1 MKNTKI
7 ILRTIALVAIT
18 ILSAAIFPKPTPAQ
32 TAPTPQG
39 LEGFW
44 QATLGSGPGKLRVLV
59 SFSKSADGS
68 FKGTLQ
74 SIDQDATFDISNI
87 SLNENAVHF
96 ELKDIGGVYQG
107 TLSKDG
113 ASLTG
118 TWAQT
123 GVPAQPLNF
132 TWSATAPQV
141 APNPTMIPAAPP
153 VPLSGLQAVLDREMA
168 PILDH
173 GILAKSTGGGIVIG
187 VYDHGQ
193 KQIFAYGAAQ
203 PDSIFEIGSLTKT
216 FTGLILAQMV
226 QQKKVS
232 FDDPV
237 RTLLPNGT
245 VIKPL
250 GAEITLLDLATQHS
264 GLPRMP
270 DNFRP
275 ANATNPYVDYHA
287 AQMYDYL
294 GKHGVTRAQD
304 TIFLYSN
311 FGFGLLGT
319 ALSLRAGIPYG
330 QLVRNEITGP
340 LHMEDTV
347 ITLSGSQQSRMIQGH
362 DLQNRPAGRW
372 DFDVFAGA
380 GALVST
386 GADMLKYLEANLH
399 PEKLAGTAG
408 SSSIA
413 DADSPTVTLSAAIA
427 ADHQLR
433 ASGVGPTKVA
443 LAWLYNEQTK
453 IYFHDG
459 GTGGFASFAAFM
471 PSDDRAIVVLCN
483 RSDATTAN
491 PFAQL
496 VFFHIVG
503 LMTGQ
508 PTIKLD
514 Q

>member
-1 MKNTKI
+1 
-7 ILRTIALVAIT
+7 
-18 ILSAAIFPKPTPAQ
+18 
-32 TAPTPQG
+32 
-39 LEGFW
+39 
-44 QATLGSGPGKLRVLV
+44 
-59 SFSKSADGS
+59 
-68 FKGTLQ
+68 
-74 SIDQDATFDISNI
+74 
-87 SLNENAVHF
+87 
-96 ELKDIGGVYQG
+96 
-107 TLSKDG
+107 
-113 ASLTG
+113 
-118 TWAQT
+118 
-123 GVPAQPLNF
+123 
-132 TWSATAPQV
+132 
-141 APNPTMIPAAPP
+141 
-153 VPLSGLQAVLDREMA
+153 
-168 PILDH
+168 
-173 GILAKSTGGGIVIG
+173 
-187 VYDHGQ
+187 
-193 KQIFAYGAAQ
+193 
-203 PDSIFEIGSLTKT
+203 
-216 FTGLILAQMV
+216 
-226 QQKKVS
+226 
-232 FDDPV
+232 
-237 RTLLPNGT
+237 
-245 VIKPL
+245 
-250 GAEITLLDLATQHS
+250 
-264 GLPRMP
+264 
-270 DNFRP
+270 
-275 ANATNPYVDYHA
+275 
-287 AQMYDYL
+287 
-294 GKHGVTRAQD
+294 
-304 TIFLYSN
+304 
-311 FGFGLLGT
+311 
-319 ALSLRAGIPYG
+319 
-330 QLVRNEITGP
+330 
-340 LHMEDTV
+340 
-347 ITLSGSQQSRMIQGH
+347 MIQGH

-471 PSDDRAIVVLCN
+471 PSDDRAIVVLYN

>member
-1 MKNTKI
+1 MKTHQNFI
-7 ILRTIALVAIT
+7 RTIGLAI
-18 ILSAAIFPKPTPAQ
+18 IAIISLARPPAIAFAQTTPTPIS
-32 TAPTPQG
+32 PEGYWQG
-39 LEGFW
+39 
-44 QATLGSGPGKLRVLV
+44 TLGSGPGKLRVLI
-59 SFSKSADGS
+59 SISKSADGG
-68 FKGTLQ
+68 FTGTLQ
-74 SIDQDATFDISNI
+74 SVDQGVTLPISNI
-87 SLNENAVHF
+87 KLDNSAVHF

-107 TLSKDG
+107 NLSKDG
-113 ASLTG
+113 ATLTG

-123 GVPAQPLNF
+123 GVPTQALNF
-132 TWSATAPQV
+132 TWSATKPDM
-141 APNPTMIPAAPP
+141 APNPTIVPAAPP
-153 VPLSGLQAVLDREMA
+153 VPLSGLQAVLDRELA
-168 PILDH
+168 PVLDH

-193 KQIFAYGAAQ
+193 KQVFAYGTAQ
-203 PDSIFEIGSLTKT
+203 PDSMFEIGSLTKT

-237 RTLLPNGT
+237 RTLLPDGT

-250 GAEITLLDLATQHS
+250 GKEISLVDLATQHS

-275 ANATNPYVDYHA
+275 ASVANPYVDYHA
-287 AQMYDYL
+287 QQMYEYI
-294 GKHGVTRAQD
+294 GKHGVVRPND
-304 TIFLYSN
+304 SIFLYSN

-319 ALSLRAGIPYG
+319 ALSLRAGVPYG
-330 QLVRNEITGP
+330 QLVRNEISAP

-347 ITLSGSQQSRMIQGH
+347 ITLSPTQQSRLIQGH
-362 DLQNRPAGRW
+362 DAQNHPAGRW

-386 GADMLKYLEANLH
+386 ASDMLNYLDANLH
-399 PEKLAGTAG
+399 PEKLTAG
-408 SSSIA
+408 GA
-413 DADSPTVTLSAAIA
+413 ADSPAATLPAAIT
-427 ADHQLR
+427 ADHELR
-433 ASGVGPTKVA
+433 ATGIGPAKVA

-459 GTGGFASFAAFM
+459 GTGGYASFAAFM
-471 PSDDRAIVVLCN
+471 PGDDRAIVVLYN
-483 RSDATTAN
+483 RSDVATGS
-491 PFAQL
+491 PFAQR
-496 VFFHIVG
+496 VFFNIVG
-503 LMTGQ
+503 LMRGE

>member
-1 MKNTKI
+1 MKTTKI
-7 ILRTIALVAIT
+7 ILRTIALAGIA
-18 ILSAAIFPKPTPAQ
+18 ILSLGIFPKFALAQTSPTPK
-32 TAPTPQG
+32 G
-39 LEGFW
+39 LEGYW

-59 SFSKSADGS
+59 SISKSADGV

-74 SIDQDATFDISNI
+74 SVDQDATFAISNI

-107 TLSKDG
+107 TLSEDG

-118 TWAQT
+118 TWTQT
-123 GVPAQPLNF
+123 GVPAQPLKF

-141 APNPTMIPAAPP
+141 APNPTIIPAAPP

-193 KQIFAYGAAQ
+193 KQVFAYGAAQ

-237 RTLLPNGT
+237 RALLPEGT

-250 GAEITLLDLATQHS
+250 GAEITLVDLATQHS

-270 DNFRP
+270 DNFHP
-275 ANATNPYVDYHA
+275 TNAANPYVDYHA

-294 GKHGVTRAQD
+294 NKHGVTRAND

-311 FGFGLLGT
+311 YGFGLLGT
-319 ALSLRAGIPYG
+319 ALSLRAGMPYG
-330 QLVRNEITGP
+330 QLVRNEVTGP

-362 DLQNRPAGRW
+362 DVQNRPAGRW

-408 SSSIA
+408 
-413 DADSPTVTLSAAIA
+413 TSAANAESPAATLPAALA
-427 ADHQLR
+427 ADHQPR
-433 ASGVGPTKVA
+433 ATGVGPTKVA

-471 PSDDRAIVVLCN
+471 PGDDRAIVVLYN

-503 LMTGQ
+503 LMSGQ

>member
-1 MKNTKI
+1 
-7 ILRTIALVAIT
+7 
-18 ILSAAIFPKPTPAQ
+18 
-32 TAPTPQG
+32 
-39 LEGFW
+39 
-44 QATLGSGPGKLRVLV
+44 
-59 SFSKSADGS
+59 
-68 FKGTLQ
+68 
-74 SIDQDATFDISNI
+74 
-87 SLNENAVHF
+87 
-96 ELKDIGGVYQG
+96 
-107 TLSKDG
+107 
-113 ASLTG
+113 
-118 TWAQT
+118 
-123 GVPAQPLNF
+123 
-132 TWSATAPQV
+132 
-141 APNPTMIPAAPP
+141 MIPAAPP
-153 VPLSGLQAVLDREMA
+153 VPLSGLQAVLDRELA

-173 GILAKSTGGGIVIG
+173 GVLAKSTGGGIVIG

-193 KQIFAYGAAQ
+193 KQVFAYGAAQ

-237 RTLLPNGT
+237 RPLLPDGA
-245 VIKPL
+245 VVKPL
-250 GAEITLLDLATQHS
+250 GAEISLLDLATQHS

-275 ANATNPYVDYHA
+275 ANAANPYVDYHA
-287 AQMYDYL
+287 AEMYAYL
-294 GKHGVTRAQD
+294 NKHGVSRAQD

-362 DLQNRPAGRW
+362 DVQNRPAGRW

-399 PEKLAGTAG
+399 PEKLAGTSA
-408 SSSIA
+408 A
-413 DADSPTVTLSAAIA
+413 DTPDSPAATLPAALA
-427 ADHQLR
+427 ADHQPR
-433 ASGVGPTKVA
+433 ATGVGPTKVA

-459 GTGGFASFAAFM
+459 GTGGYASFAAFM
-471 PSDDRAIVVLCN
+471 PTDDRAIVVLYN
-483 RSDATTAN
+483 RGDATADN
-491 PFAQL
+491 PFAQR
-496 VFFHIVG
+496 VFFNIVG

>member
-1 MKNTKI
+1 MKTTKL
-7 ILRTIALVAIT
+7 ILRTIALAGIAM
-18 ILSAAIFPKPTPAQ
+18 LSLGIFSKTTLAQ
-32 TAPTPQG
+32 TAATPHG
-39 LEGFW
+39 IEGYW

-59 SFSKSADGS
+59 SISKSPDGS

-74 SIDQDATFDISNI
+74 SVDQDATFAISNI
-87 SLNENAVHF
+87 SLNENTVHF
-96 ELKDIGGVYQG
+96 ELKDIGGIYQG
-107 TLSKDG
+107 TLSKDS

-118 TWAQT
+118 TWTQT

-187 VYDHGQ
+187 VYDRGQ
-193 KQIFAYGAAQ
+193 KQVFAYGAAQ

-237 RTLLPNGT
+237 RTLLPEGT

-270 DNFRP
+270 DNFHP
-275 ANATNPYVDYHA
+275 TNAANPYVDYHA

-294 GKHGVTRAQD
+294 SKHGVTRAND

-319 ALSLRAGIPYG
+319 ALSLRAGTPYG

-340 LHMEDTV
+340 LHMDDTV
-347 ITLSGSQQSRMIQGH
+347 ITLSGSQQPRMMQGH

-408 SSSIA
+408 TSA
-413 DADSPTVTLSAAIA
+413 ENADSPAATLPLALA

-433 ASGVGPTKVA
+433 ASAVGPTKVA
-443 LAWLYNEQTK
+443 LAWVFNEQTK

-459 GTGGFASFAAFM
+459 GTGGFASFAAFI
-471 PSDDRAIVVLCN
+471 PADDRAIVVLYN

>member
-1 MKNTKI
+1 MKTTKI
-7 ILRTIALVAIT
+7 ILRTAALAAIA
-18 ILSAAIFPKPTPAQ
+18 ILSLSIATSAQ
-32 TAPTPQG
+32 TAPPPKT
-39 LEGFW
+39 LEGYW
-44 QATLGSGPGKLRVLV
+44 QATLGSGPGKLRILV
-59 SFSKSADGS
+59 NISKSPDGS

-74 SIDQDATFDISNI
+74 SVDQDATFDISNI
-87 SLNENAVHF
+87 SLNNNAVHF
-96 ELKDIGGVYQG
+96 ELKEIGGVYQG
-107 TLSKDG
+107 TLSKDA
-113 ASLTG
+113 ASITG
-118 TWAQT
+118 TWTQT

-132 TWSATAPQV
+132 IWSATAPQV
-141 APNPTMIPAAPP
+141 APNPTIIPAAPP
-153 VPLSGLQAVLDREMA
+153 VPLSGLQAVLDRELA

-187 VYDHGQ
+187 IYDHGQ
-193 KQIFAYGAAQ
+193 KQVFAYGAAQ
-203 PDSIFEIGSLTKT
+203 ADSIFEIGSLTKT

-226 QQKKVS
+226 LQKKVS

-237 RTLLPNGT
+237 RALLPDGT

-250 GAEITLLDLATQHS
+250 GSEITLLDLATQHS

-270 DNFRP
+270 DNFHP
-275 ANATNPYVDYHA
+275 ANAANPYVDYHA

-294 GKHGVTRAQD
+294 NKHGVTRAQD

-319 ALSLRAGIPYG
+319 ALSLRAGVPYG

-362 DLQNRPAGRW
+362 DVQNRPASRW

-399 PEKLAGTAG
+399 PEKLAGTSGAT
-408 SSSIA
+408 SAA
-413 DADSPTVTLSAAIA
+413 DADSPAATLSAALL
-427 ADHQLR
+427 ADHQPR
-433 ASGVGPTKVA
+433 ATGVGPTKVA

-471 PSDDRAIVVLCN
+471 PTDDRAIVVLYN
-483 RSDATTAN
+483 RGDATAEN

-496 VFFHIVG
+496 VFFHVVG
-503 LMTGQ
+503 LMSGQ

>member
-1 MKNTKI
+1 M
-7 ILRTIALVAIT
+7 
-18 ILSAAIFPKPTPAQ
+18 LSLSIFPKTTSAQAASTPK
-32 TAPTPQG
+32 G
-39 LEGFW
+39 IEGYW
-44 QATLGSGPGKLRVLV
+44 QATLGSGPGKLRILV
-59 SFSKSADGS
+59 SISESSDGA

-74 SIDQDATFDISNI
+74 SVDQDATFAISNI
-87 SLNENAVHF
+87 SLNNGAVHF

-118 TWAQT
+118 TWTQT

-141 APNPTMIPAAPP
+141 APNPTMTAAAPP
-153 VPLSGLQAVLDREMA
+153 VPLSGLQAVLDRELA

-193 KQIFAYGAAQ
+193 KQVFAYGAAQ

-237 RTLLPNGT
+237 RTFLPEGA
-245 VIKPL
+245 VIKPS

-275 ANATNPYVDYHA
+275 ANPANPYVDYHA
-287 AQMYDYL
+287 AQMYDYIS
-294 GKHGVTRAQD
+294 KHGAGHAND

-311 FGFGLLGT
+311 FGFGLLGQ
-319 ALSLRAGIPYG
+319 ALSLRTGMPYG

-362 DLQNRPAGRW
+362 DLQNRPASRW

-408 SSSIA
+408 SSSVA

-459 GTGGFASFAAFM
+459 GTGGYASFAAFM
-471 PSDDRAIVVLCN
+471 PSDDHAIVVLYN
-483 RSDATTAN
+483 RSDATTDS
-491 PFAQL
+491 PFAQR

-514 Q
+514 QQ